1 MRPPLYSGW
10 KRPAASDQIIDSGV
24 RKFVSPLLT
33 APIDP
38 VKVMVG

>member
-10 KRPAASDQIIDSGV
+10 NRPAAADQINDSGV

-38 VKVMVG
+38 VRLIVG

>member
-10 KRPAASDQIIDSGV
+10 NRPEASDQTIDSGV

-33 APIDP
+33 APIEP
-38 VKVMVG
+38 VSVIVG